1 MKAFFRKLLV
11 ALGATCA
18 VMLLLICATFFWYRS
33 ASTPQIDGRIVLGR
47 APPTSA
53 AAAGNAVSADAVA
66 PGAAGA
72 PGPLAASPRA
82 GASID
87 IVRDANAVAHIY
99 AGSTDDAYF
108 ALGFAH
114 AQDRLWQL
122 ELNRRIASGRMAEI
136 LGPNALDTDRFLRT
150 LGVRRNAQA
159 ILPNLAQD
167 ARAALQAYSDG
178 INAYLRVRTGP
189 LPPEFVLT
197 GAPPPEPWEPA
208 DSLAWQTMLAW
219 DLGTNWAQ
227 ELMRMRLSQR
237 LTLQQINQVLP
248 PYPGDAILPTQD
260 YTKMYRQLAGT
271 TAQLAAVSA
280 IAPPSQVEGMGSN
293 NWVVGGE
300 RTQSG
305 KPLLANDPHLGMTA
319 PALWYL
325 AHLSAPGMNVIGA
338 SIPGL
343 PAIVLGRNDKIAWG
357 FTNTAPDVQ
366 DLYIERINPIDPR
379 QYQTADGW
387 AEFKTRTELIKVKG
401 QADVTLLVRS
411 TRHGPVITG
420 ALPIVD
426 RTAIDARTHV
436 IAFAWTAL
444 RPDDL
449 SFQGGLRIGLAQDWK
464 QFLAAARDFNA
475 PQQNMVY
482 ADVEGNIGF
491 VAPGRI
497 PIRGPDND
505 LHGLAPAPGWEGR
518 YDWQGFVPF
527 EELPQ
532 SFNPPA
538 RQVVTA
544 NQKIVETGKGPF
556 LTSEWSLPYRAD
568 RITELLARNAKHT
581 LDTFA
586 AIQYDHVSR
595 AALELLPLVRT
606 TRPTSPRAAAALR
619 RLNTWDGSMSMERA
633 EPLIFNAWMREL
645 SRRMLTVPLGA
656 DLMRDYWDQRT
667 TQPLLLNVLRD
678 VDGQSRWCVTPAE
691 RGAAALSASSDC
703 ASLLSMTLE
712 ATLDTLER
720 SYGKDPAGW
729 RWGAA
734 HVSRME
740 HRPFDRVPLLAPVF
754 DVMQPVPGDTYTV
767 NVGRYSLR
775 DELAPF
781 SSRHGPGLRA
791 LYDLSNLENSRFIQ
805 ASGQSGNRLSNHYA
819 DFTQR
824 WAQGITVPMQTRRVD
839 VDRNRLGTLTL
850 VRPN

>member
-1 MKAFFRKLLV
+1 MKAFFRKLLAALAATSAV
-11 ALGATCA
+11 LLLLGAA
-18 VMLLLICATFFWYRS
+18 IFFWYRS
-33 ASTPQIDGRIVLGR
+33 ASAPQIDGRLVLMR
-47 APPTSA
+47 PA
-53 AAAGNAVSADAVA
+53 AV
-66 PGAAGA
+66 GAAMASGA
-72 PGPLAASPRA
+72 HAAPARS
-82 GASID
+82 GGGSTD

-99 AGSTDDAYF
+99 AGSTDEAYF

-122 ELNRRIASGRMAEI
+122 EMHRRIAAGRMAEI

-150 LGVRRNAQA
+150 LGVRRNAEA
-159 ILPNLAQD
+159 ILPNLAPD
-167 ARAALQAYSDG
+167 ARAALQAYADG

-197 GAPPPEPWEPA
+197 GAPPPEAWEPA
-208 DSLAWQTMLAW
+208 DSVAWQTMLAW
-219 DLGTNWAQ
+219 DLGGNWAQ

-237 LTLQQINQVLP
+237 LTLEQINQVLP
-248 PYPGDAILPTQD
+248 PYPGDAVLATQD
-260 YTKMYRQLAGT
+260 YTRWYRSLAGT
-271 TAQLAAVSA
+271 TAQLAAVAA
-280 IAPPSQVEGMGSN
+280 IAPSQQVEGMGSN
-293 NWVVGGE
+293 NWVVGGN
-300 RTQSG
+300 RTASG

-338 SIPGL
+338 TIPGV
-343 PAIVLGRNDKIAWG
+343 PAIVVGHNEHIAWG
-357 FTNTAPDVQ
+357 FTNTGPDVQ
-366 DLYIERINPIDPR
+366 DLFIERINPIDPR

-387 AEFKTRTELIKVKG
+387 AEFSTRTEIIKVKG
-401 QADVTLLVRS
+401 QADVPLVVRA

-420 ALPIVD
+420 ALPLVD
-426 RTAIDARTHV
+426 RAAMDARTHV

-449 SFQGGLRIGLAQDWK
+449 TLQGGLRIGLATNWS
-464 QFLAAARDFNA
+464 QFLAGARDFSS

-497 PIRGPDND
+497 PVRSAAND
-505 LHGLAPAPGWEGR
+505 LHGLAPAPGWDAR

-532 SFNPPA
+532 RYNPA
-538 RQVVTA
+538 SQRIVTA
-544 NQKIVETGKGPF
+544 NQKIIENGSGPF

-568 RITELLARNAKHT
+568 RITELLDAGGKHT
-581 LDTFA
+581 LQSFA

-595 AALELLPLVRT
+595 AALELLPLVRG
-606 TRPTSPRAAAALR
+606 TRPASPRAADALR
-619 RLNTWDGSMSMERA
+619 RLTSWNGSMAVDRP

-645 SRRMLTVPLGA
+645 SRRMLSAPLGP

-667 TQPLLLNVLRD
+667 TQPLLVNVLRN
-678 VDGQSRWCVTPAE
+678 VGGQGRWCMVAAD
-691 RGAAALSASSDC
+691 GAAAPANDC
-703 ASLLSMTLE
+703 AALLSTTLE
-712 ATLDTLER
+712 TTLALLER
-720 SYGKDPAGW
+720 AYGSDLGGW

-734 HVSRME
+734 HIVRME
-740 HRPFDRVPLLAPVF
+740 HRPFDRVPLLAPWF
-754 DVMQPVPGDTYTV
+754 DILEPAPGDTYTI

-775 DELAPF
+775 DEQAPF
-781 SSRHGPGLRA
+781 ASRHGPGLRA

-805 ASGQSGNRLSNHYA
+805 STGQSGNRFSGHYA

-824 WAQGITVPMQTRRVD
+824 WTHGASIPMQTRRAEVE
-839 VDRNRLGTLTL
+839 RNKLGTLTL
-850 VRPN
+850 VHPD